1 MTDVQGR
8 LVDFRMT
15 LVVMTSNLGVRE
27 HGAPGFSEGDSS
39 SHDVLSAVRAHFR
52 PEFFNRIDHVVPFRR
67 LDPDDLARVVDLEL
81 AKLGERV
88 GLRSR
93 RLAIEVAPA
102 ARRQL
107 AAAGYGSAP
116 VRSFAERRSYDMV
129 KTNVRE
135 VFPRALL
142 QGGAGLVLALLGSR
156 LRRRA

>member
-1 MTDVQGR
+1 MAAPESAPLRPLGWV
-8 LVDFRMT
+8 LVAAGLA
-15 LVVMTSNLGVRE
+15 LVVWTAL
-27 HGAPGFSEGDSS
+27 
-39 SHDVLSAVRAHFR
+39 L
-52 PEFFNRIDHVVPFRR
+52 
-67 LDPDDLARVVDLEL
+67 
-81 AKLGERV
+81 
-88 GLRSR
+88 
-93 RLAIEVAPA
+93 
-102 ARRQL
+102 L